1 MASTEVAVADFN
13 DPHDLKDV
21 GPARLTQS
29 PASEVSVRSNT
40 ELLHELQI
48 SQIELEA
55 QNRFL
60 REAQA
65 KLEALI
71 DAIPDLLFEVGLD
84 GQIYDYRGPRVDLLA
99 APASAFLGKNFSE
112 VLPPDA
118 AQTCLSAIGEA
129 SDKGWSVGKQ
139 YALLLP
145 QGQRWFELSVA
156 LKSDTANQ
164 AKRFIVLARDIT
176 ERKQMQ
182 DQLHQQAFN
191 DHLTKLPNRLL
202 LNDRLSQS
210 IAASKRSRCYGALM
224 FLDLDNFK
232 PLNDTHGHAAG
243 DFLLVE
249 VASRLTGVVRETD
262 TVARLGGD
270 EFVVLLGELLA
281 DEDKSTG
288 LASVVAEK
296 IRLALAEPYQLSV
309 TQPGDPVTSV
319 EHHCSASI
327 GVVLFVNHLSSQT
340 DLMKWADA
348 AMYQAK
354 DAGRNTIRFYEKKTP
369 PTLVYTA

>member
-1 MASTEVAVADFN
+1 MNRDFN

-29 PASEVSVRSNT
+29 PASEVSVRSKT
-40 ELLHELQI
+40 ELLHELQTY
-48 SQIELEA
+48 QIELEA

-118 AQTCLSAIGEA
+118 AQTCISAICEA
-129 SDKGWSVGKQ
+129 SDKGWSAGKQ
-139 YALLLP
+139 YALSLP

-156 LKSDTANQ
+156 RKSDTGNQ
-164 AKRFIVLARDIT
+164 AQRFIALARDIT

-182 DQLHQQAFN
+182 DQLHQLAFN
-191 DHLTKLPNRLL
+191 DHLTKLPNGRLFD
-202 LNDRLSQS
+202 DRLSQAL
-210 IAASKRSRCYGALM
+210 AASKRSGLFGALM
-224 FLDLDNFK
+224 FLDLDSFK
-232 PLNDTHGHAAG
+232 PLNDRYGHAAG
-243 DFLLVE
+243 DLLLVE
-249 VASRLTGVVRETD
+249 VASRLSGVVRETD

-270 EFVVLLGELLA
+270 EFVVLL
-281 DEDKSTG
+281 
-288 LASVVAEK
+288 
-296 IRLALAEPYQLSV
+296 SV
-309 TQPGDPVTSV
+309 TQPGEPDTTV
-319 EHHCSASI
+319 EHHCSVSI

-340 DLMKWADA
+340 DLLKWADA

-354 DAGRNTIRFYEKKTP
+354 DAGRSAIRFYERNVP
-369 PTLVYTA
+369 PDPANIA

>member
-1 MASTEVAVADFN
+1 MASTEATAADFN
-13 DPHDLKDV
+13 DPLHLRDV
-21 GPARLTQS
+21 AQAWRTPS
-29 PASEVSVRSNT
+29 SASEVSVRSNA
-40 ELLHELQI
+40 ELLYELQTY
-48 SQIELEA
+48 QIELEA

-118 AQTCLSAIGEA
+118 AQTCISAICEA
-129 SDKGWSVGKQ
+129 SDKGWSAGKQ
-139 YALLLP
+139 YALSLP

-156 LKSDTANQ
+156 RKSDTGNQ
-164 AKRFIVLARDIT
+164 AQRCIVLARDIT
-176 ERKQMQ
+176 ERKQRQ
-182 DQLHQQAFN
+182 DQLHQLAFN
-191 DHLTKLPNRLL
+191 DHLTKLPNGRLFD
-202 LNDRLSQS
+202 DRLSQAL
-210 IAASKRSRCYGALM
+210 AASKRSGLFGALM

-232 PLNDTHGHAAG
+232 PLNDRYGHAAG
-243 DFLLVE
+243 DLLLAQ
-249 VASRLTGVVRETD
+249 VARRLTGVVRETD

-270 EFVVLLGELLA
+270 EFVVLLSELLA
-281 DEDKSTG
+281 DEDHSTG

-296 IRLALAEPYQLSV
+296 VRLALAEPYQLSV
-309 TQPGDPVTSV
+309 TQPGDPVTAIEHCCSV
-319 EHHCSASI
+319 SI

-340 DLMKWADA
+340 DLLKWADA

-354 DAGRNTIRFYEKKTP
+354 DAGRNAVRFH
-369 PTLVYTA
+369 

>member
-1 MASTEVAVADFN
+1 
-13 DPHDLKDV
+13 
-21 GPARLTQS
+21 
-29 PASEVSVRSNT
+29 
-40 ELLHELQI
+40 
-48 SQIELEA
+48 
-55 QNRFL
+55 
-60 REAQA
+60 
-65 KLEALI
+65 
-71 DAIPDLLFEVGLD
+71 
-84 GQIYDYRGPRVDLLA
+84 
-99 APASAFLGKNFSE
+99 
-112 VLPPDA
+112 
-118 AQTCLSAIGEA
+118 
-129 SDKGWSVGKQ
+129 
-139 YALLLP
+139 
-145 QGQRWFELSVA
+145 
-156 LKSDTANQ
+156 
-164 AKRFIVLARDIT
+164 
-176 ERKQMQ
+176 
-182 DQLHQQAFN
+182 
-191 DHLTKLPNRLL
+191 
-202 LNDRLSQS
+202 
-210 IAASKRSRCYGALM
+210 
-224 FLDLDNFK
+224 
-232 PLNDTHGHAAG
+232 
-243 DFLLVE
+243 VE

-281 DEDKSTG
+281 DEDQSTG